1 MSSMLVR
8 SVRLFARRAHV
19 SVVPM
24 RGFAKET
31 IAPYTQN
38 PEVKIEAE
46 ITKYDAATEK
56 RLAALAAKEPA
67 GSSPYTADKLWG
79 KEEESEIPKWGT
91 NFFEIMKKAA
101 AH

>member
-56 RLAALAAKEPA
+56 RLAALGKTFARGTISWNILRKSSN
-67 GSSPYTADKLWG
+67 GS
-79 KEEESEIPKWGT
+79 
-91 NFFEIMKKAA
+91 
-101 AH
+101 